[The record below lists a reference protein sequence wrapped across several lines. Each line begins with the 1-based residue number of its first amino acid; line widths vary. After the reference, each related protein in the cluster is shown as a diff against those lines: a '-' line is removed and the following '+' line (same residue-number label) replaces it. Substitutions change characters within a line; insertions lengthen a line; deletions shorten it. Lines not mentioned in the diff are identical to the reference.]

1 MTGVHGPPQRTHGDH
16 DNNVKVY
23 VRVKPVKQAEKTCLE
38 VQGEKSIVIG
48 ARNQFTY
55 DSVLDSSCTQED
67 MYQAVG
73 KSMTENCLRGYNG
86 TVFAYGQTGSGK
98 TFTIQGPDAASAP
111 AAVQD
116 PQRGLA
122 PRILQNLFALINR
135 DVNNSGGNH
144 VYTVKCSLFEI
155 YNEQITDLLQPHVA
169 NLSTPSP
176 TSQEHISCVSLFYV
190 STVLLCSTR
199 ESLRNAQCSMLTLRS
214 CLRQAWPG
222 HHHRRCKGTGGEQ
235 CRGSDQAAAL
245 GCEAPPRVLHWHER
259 AVLSLTHDLLCVH

>member
-169 NLSTPSP
+169 NLSTPNP
-176 TSQEHISCVSLFYV
+176 TSKSMYAVYLYILYLLYFCVLPENPYAMLDADAPQLSTTSLARV
-190 STVLLCSTR
+190 PSSTVQ
-199 ESLRNAQCSMLTLRS
+199 RN
-214 CLRQAWPG
+214 
-222 HHHRRCKGTGGEQ
+222 RR
-235 CRGSDQAAAL
+235 
-245 GCEAPPRVLHWHER
+245 
-259 AVLSLTHDLLCVH
+259 